1 MKSIS
6 AKELK
11 NQTGEVLRRVG
22 GGEKVLITMR
32 GKPWALLSPV
42 AEEQL
47 KPAGLRDYGKAWED
61 IERTLKAR
69 RPRFKTWEEAMR
81 GTRWRG

>member
-11 NQTGEVLRRVG
+11 NQTGKVLRRVG
-22 GGEKVLITMR
+22 EGEKVLITKR

-42 AEEQL
+42 EEDQL
-47 KPAGLRDYGKAWED
+47 KPVGLRSYEEAWKD
-61 IERTLKAR
+61 IERTLKGI
-69 RPRFKTWEEAMR
+69 RPRFKTWEDAIR
-81 GTRWRG
+81 WTRWRS